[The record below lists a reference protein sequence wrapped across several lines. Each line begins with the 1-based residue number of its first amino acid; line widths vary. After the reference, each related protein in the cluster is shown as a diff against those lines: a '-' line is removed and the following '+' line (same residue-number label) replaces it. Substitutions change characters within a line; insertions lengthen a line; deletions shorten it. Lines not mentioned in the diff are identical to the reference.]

1 MMSTGHESRKA
12 PRFPALVSVRVDVVE
27 DDDPTDDARSVIA
40 DLSRAGMFVA
50 SPARA
55 AVGQTVYL
63 EFECQFGSC
72 LVVGNVI
79 DRRGDLGFVVE
90 FQGESG
96 ETIEFF
102 RALDAARDQDRWDLL
117 HDIRDANIRIV

>member
-1 MMSTGHESRKA
+1 MSTGHESRKA
-12 PRFPALVSVRVDVVE
+12 PRFPALVSVRVEVAE
-27 DDDPTDDARSVIA
+27 DEAPLDDARSVVA

-55 AVGQTVYL
+55 AVGQTIYF
-63 EFECQFGSC
+63 EFDCPAGSC
-72 LVVGNVI
+72 TVVGNII

-96 ETIEFF
+96 EAVAFF
-102 RALDAARDQDRWDLL
+102 RTLDHARDEDRWDLL
-117 HDIRDANIRIV
+117 NSIENAVIRLA